1 MSQITQKVLVTAIII
16 RDGKILMQKRTD
28 DLDSH
33 RDKWTTPS
41 GFVEVNEHPEDTIV
55 REVKEELNIDI
66 KIKSVIPAI
75 DSFPNHKDKFH
86 MIYIAYECE
95 IINGKTSNIDEDGDI
110 SDIKWTRLDQLDD
123 LDTIRG
129 TMPPIREIL
138 RDVELNS

>member
-1 MSQITQKVLVTAIII
+1 MENIVQKILVTAIII
-16 RDGKILMQKRTD
+16 KDEKILMQKRTD
-28 DLDSH
+28 DLGSH
-33 RDKWTTPS
+33 KDKWTTPS
-41 GFVEVNEHPEDTIV
+41 GFVETNEHPEEAIV

-95 IINGKTSNIDEDGDI
+95 VINGEASNTDEDGDI
-110 SDIKWTRLDQLDD
+110 SDIEWVPLDQLGD

-129 TMPPIREIL
+129 TMPPITTF
-138 RDVELNS
+138 LNT